1 MCPFRNH
8 IRTWQ
13 WVLSRQ
19 DENGG
24 KGPVSLF
31 LDRQR
36 VDFVHRRQGRR
47 ANDLPQHAELRAG
60 PRSGNHEPR
69 LSGLRQPG
77 YPLRDKGSTPDGFGG
92 LRHLGA
98 RANRDPLLAGK
109 LPS

>member
-60 PRSGNHEPR
+60 PRSGNYE
-69 LSGLRQPG
+69 PG
-77 YPLRDKGSTPDGFGG
+77 YQPRDKVLG
-92 LRHLGA
+92 LTV
-98 RANRDPLLAGK
+98 LAVYVT
-109 LPS
+109 LVHAPIVAHS